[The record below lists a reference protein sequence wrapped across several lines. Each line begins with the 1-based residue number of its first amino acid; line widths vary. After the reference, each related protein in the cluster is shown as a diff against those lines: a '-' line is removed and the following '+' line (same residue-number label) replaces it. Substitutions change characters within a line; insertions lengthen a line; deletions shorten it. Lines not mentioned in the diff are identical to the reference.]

1 MRRLLL
7 AAGVLLSIALPAVV
21 YAQGTCRIIE
31 VPGSNSQ
38 FSNAGTPQETV
49 VVTGGAHMICGSRT
63 LRAETLTRI
72 AASQRIELF
81 GNVRVEDAGRTLTA
95 QEATF
100 FAGTRQLAARVN
112 VVIRDTRTGSSIRG
126 DLVDYYQESETRPE
140 ARIEAVGTS
149 GPARA
154 VLFQEGEAADSTI
167 VDASQITVVGERS
180 FVAIGNAVMTRDS
193 MRATGFSIQYTQ
205 QSGELQVV
213 RDGLVQLPNQRL
225 RGDSINATIGDDDEL
240 RDVLTRHG
248 ASIESDEMDVT
259 APAIRLELEDG
270 GVTRMVAMS
279 WPAAAGALESARPR
293 VEAEEFIM
301 ESDSIDVL
309 APGQQI
315 SEAWAIGDAYGER
328 IVPDSLRALLP
339 ETTPEM
345 LALISSDW
353 MRGDTVRATF
363 IQNPALADDPNAS
376 ERVLDR
382 LMAAGSPAVSVYR
395 MRAEDATDEKLSI
408 NYLTAN
414 RIEVAFVNGAVS
426 VVSAEGNARGMYLQP
441 APPPATGTG
450 TGSSGVEPGGRR

>member
-1 MRRLLL
+1 MKKLLL
-7 AAGVLLSIALPAVV
+7 AGGILLLGGPPTPLH
-21 YAQGTCRIIE
+21 AQGTCRIIE
-31 VPGSNSQ
+31 VPGSNNQ
-38 FSNAGTPQETV
+38 FSNAGTPHETV
-49 VVTGGAHMICGSRT
+49 VITCGAHIICGSRT
-63 LRAETLTRI
+63 LRAETATRI

-112 VVIRDTRTGSSIRG
+112 VVIRDLQTGSSIRG

-149 GPARA
+149 RPARA
-154 VLFQEGEAADSTI
+154 VLFQAGETADSTI
-167 VDASQITVVGERS
+167 VDASQITVIGERS
-180 FVAIGNAVMTRDS
+180 FVAVGNAVMTRDS
-193 MRATGFSIQYTQ
+193 MRATGFTIQYTQ

-213 RDGLVQLPNQRL
+213 RDGLVQLPNQEM

-240 RDVLTRHG
+240 REVLTRHG
-248 ASIESDEMDVT
+248 ASIVSEEMNVT

-270 GVTRMVAMS
+270 GVTRMVAMA
-279 WPAAAGALESARPR
+279 WPAASGALTSPRPR

-309 APGQQI
+309 APGGQI
-315 SEAWAIGDAYGER
+315 AEAWAIGDAYGAR
-328 IVPDSLRALLP
+328 IAPDSLTAMLP

-363 IQNPALADDPNAS
+363 IENPALADDPAAT

-395 MRAEDATDEKLSI
+395 MHAENSTDERLSI
-408 NYLTAN
+408 NYLTAA

-441 APPPATGTG
+441 APPPATRS
-450 TGSSGVEPGGRR
+450 GSNGRGVEPGGQ